1 MLLPVIREIQ
11 IKTTMR
17 YHFIFT
23 KMAIVF
29 LKKKKTE
36 SKYWEGYKEP
46 LVLLV
51 GMQNGIGAVGKSENS
66 SRI

>member
-1 MLLPVIREIQ
+1 MLLPVVREIQ

-17 YHFIFT
+17 YHFIFH
-23 KMAIVF
+23 KMAIV

-51 GMQNGIGAVGKSENS
+51 GM
-66 SRI
+66 